1 MGTLANR
8 RSLVVL
14 HTDIPTRDDVDTLA
28 TVRQH
33 PCISVYLSTTPLP
46 QDADKA
52 RVELKNCLSEAV
64 QQLRDANTDK
74 GVIEA
79 VQETLGD
86 LVEDSDFW
94 RSLSYSLAIF
104 ATPTSVRTFR
114 LPNRLSGA
122 LEVSDRFYLKPLLR
136 TVTFPQSGFVLALAQ
151 NSVRLLEISP
161 EGPVYAVP
169 VPGLPSDVASSVG
182 LASISGRS
190 QDGHSMNGRIQGN
203 EGQKVRMRQYARA
216 IDRALRPVLSGLDL
230 PLVLAAAE
238 PLAGIYR
245 SVNSY
250 PNLTEGIIAGN
261 PEETPDE
268 ELGRAARGIL
278 DQLYA
283 AELDTLK
290 DRMASRAAHGR
301 AVTDLSDVA
310 RAATYGAV
318 ETLFV
323 DIDRSVPGVVDEQ
336 TGAIT
341 LSDTEDAVTYG
352 VVDEIL
358 RRSLLSGAEIFAVR
372 ADDIPGGGA
381 AAAAVRFLV

>member
-1 MGTLANR
+1 
-8 RSLVVL
+8 VL

-28 TVRQH
+28 AARHH
-33 PCISVYLSTTPLP
+33 PCVSIYLSTSPLP
-46 QDADKA
+46 QDAEKA
-52 RVELKNCLSEAV
+52 RMELKNRLAEAA
-64 QQLRDANTDK
+64 QQLRDAGTGK
-74 GVIEA
+74 GPIERL
-79 VQETLGD
+79 QESLDD
-86 LVEDSDFW
+86 LIDDSDFW

-104 ATPTSVRTFR
+104 AGPDSVRTFR

-122 LEVSDRFYLKPLLR
+122 VEVSDRFYLKPLLR
-136 TVTFPQSGFVLALAQ
+136 AVSFPQAAFVLALAQ
-151 NSVRLLEISP
+151 NSVRLLEISADS
-161 EGPVYAVP
+161 PVYAVP
-169 VPGLPSDVASSVG
+169 VPGLPSNVADAVG
-182 LASISGRS
+182 LSSISGRT
-190 QDGHSMNGRIQGN
+190 QDGHIMGGRIQGA

-230 PLVLAAAE
+230 PLILGTAE

-250 PNLTEGIIAGN
+250 PNLTDAVIAGN

-278 DQLYA
+278 DTLYA
-283 AELDTLK
+283 AQLVELK
-290 DRMASRAAHGR
+290 DRMARRAAHGR

-323 DIDRSVPGVVDEQ
+323 DIDQTVPGPGGAHDQ
-336 TGAIT
+336 TGAVT
-341 LSDTEDAVTYG
+341 LSEADDAVTYG

-358 RRSLLSGAEIFAVR
+358 RRALLSGAEIFAVR
-372 ADDIPGGGA
+372 SDDMPGGGA
-381 AAAAVRFLV
+381 VAAGVRFVV